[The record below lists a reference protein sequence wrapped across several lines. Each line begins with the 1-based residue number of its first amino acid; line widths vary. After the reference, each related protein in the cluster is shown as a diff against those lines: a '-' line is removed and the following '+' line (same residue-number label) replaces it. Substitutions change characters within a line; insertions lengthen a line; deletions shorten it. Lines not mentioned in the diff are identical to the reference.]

1 MTDNTTPA
9 GNDNPDNSG
18 HVETGT
24 LEHIDPNTLIVDTN
38 VRDDADLDAQFVA
51 SIKEHGVL
59 VPIVAVRGQDG
70 QLLVRYGQRRTLA
83 AREAGQHTVPVYVRS
98 ASGGDDAAQLVE
110 RVAGQIVEN
119 DHRRDLTTVQ
129 RAKDIQQ
136 MLDAGVSVT
145 KVAKALAVNKDT
157 VKAAGTAGKSQAA
170 MEALSTGQL
179 SLTEAAALAEF
190 DDVPGAVDKLI
201 RASGTPWFDH
211 TVAQL
216 REQQASAAA
225 LREAEK
231 PWQEKGFTILDRYPG
246 SWDVDYVELSY
257 LRTATGEQ
265 ADETV
270 VTNPAHWAVMLGEED
285 VWIDVETGDLVEED
299 VVDWDTQDNAE
310 ALPAEGLRHANTVK
324 EATMF
329 VPEYFCLDYAAAGL
343 VLDERFRR
351 FAGLGLSGEKST
363 DTVDLDGDDQDAKA
377 AREAAEAEAVREAE
391 RRERRKVIALNK
403 LGEAALQVRREF
415 VTKLLARKTPPKG
428 AAIFVAECLARDSAL
443 LTDHQAQDTAAELLG
458 VEGGQA
464 VAKLV
469 ADLSANGDGRA
480 QVITLALV
488 LGALESRTPK
498 DAWRGSAGYWARHV
512 GSAEYLRWLTDNGY
526 QLAAVEEVVTNA
538 KSADEVYDDYLAE
551 VAQQ

>member
-1 MTDNTTPA
+1 MTDNITPA

-18 HVETGT
+18 HLETGT

-83 AREAGQHTVPVYVRS
+83 AREAGQQTVPVYVRS
-98 ASGGDDAAQLVE
+98 TSGGDDTAQLVQ

-129 RAKDIQQ
+129 RAKGIQQ

-157 VKAAGTAGKSQAA
+157 VKAAGTAGTSQAA

-201 RASGTPWFDH
+201 RASGTAWFDH

-246 SWDVDYVELSY
+246 LWDVDYVELSY
-257 LRTATGEQ
+257 LRTATGEE

-270 VTNPAHWAVMLGEED
+270 VTNPAQWAVMLGEED
-285 VWIDVETGDLVEED
+285 VWIDVETGDLVQEEA
-299 VVDWDTQDNAE
+299 VDWDTEDNAD
-310 ALPAEGLRHANTVK
+310 AVPAEGLRHANTVK

-343 VLDERFRR
+343 VLDERFQR

-377 AREAAEAEAVREAE
+377 AREAAEAQAVREAE

-415 VTKLLARKTPPKG
+415 VTKLLTRKTPPKG
-428 AAIFVAECLARDSAL
+428 AAIFVADCLARDSAL
-443 LTDHQAQDTAAELLG
+443 LTDHQAQHTAAELLG

-498 DAWRGSAGYWARHV
+498 DAWRGSAGYWGRHV
-512 GSAEYLRWLTDNGY
+512 GSGEYLRWLTDNGY
-526 QLAAVEEVVTNA
+526 QLAAVEEVVTKA

>member
-1 MTDNTTPA
+1 MTDNITPA
-9 GNDNPDNSG
+9 GNDNPDNRG

-24 LEHIDPNTLIVDTN
+24 LEHIDPNTLIIGTN
-38 VRDDADLDAQFVA
+38 VRDDADLDAQFIA

-83 AREAGQHTVPVYVRS
+83 AREAGRQTVPVYVRS
-98 ASGGDDAAQLVE
+98 ASGGDDTAQLVE

-119 DHRRDLTTVQ
+119 DRRRDLTTVQ
-129 RAKDIQQ
+129 RAKGIQQ

-145 KVAKALAVNKDT
+145 KVAKALAVNTDT

-170 MEALSTGQL
+170 MEALATGQL

-201 RASGTPWFDH
+201 RASGTSWFDH

-216 REQQASAAA
+216 REQQASAKA

-231 PWQEKGFTILDRYPG
+231 PWQDKGFTILDRYPD

-285 VWIDVETGDLVEED
+285 VLIDVETGALVEEEA
-299 VVDWDTQDNAE
+299 VDWDTQDNAE
-310 ALPAEGLRHANTVK
+310 AVPAEGLRHASTVK

-351 FAGLGLSGEKST
+351 FAGLDHSGEKST

-377 AREAAEAEAVREAE
+377 AREAAEAEAARETE

-428 AAIFVAECLARDSAL
+428 AAIFVADCLARDTTL
-443 LTDHQAQDTAAELLG
+443 LGDHQAQDTAAELLG
-458 VEGGQA
+458 VENGQA

-498 DAWRGSAGYWARHV
+498 DAWRGSTGYWGRHV
-512 GSAEYLRWLTDNGY
+512 GSGEYLRWLAANGY
-526 QLAAVEEVVTNA
+526 QLAAVEEVVTKA

-551 VAQQ
+551 AAQQ